1 MLQTENR
8 PKGVWLWKTGVGAA
22 IDWKQE
28 TEGSTWGPRGDLQGP
43 APQHQRGGGR

>member
-28 TEGSTWGPRGDLQGP
+28 TEGSTWGPRGGLQGP